1 MMLATMPIRESRT
14 AHGICEAMLQ
24 QYNHIPYDR
33 WKHTVRAILMGESL
47 REGSPI
53 QYTKFKGEDL
63 FGVRV
68 NTNVWLSIHQDY
80 VPRYRDV
87 SQIKGTGSV
96 PKVSSWETSSKKNR
110 TALDDTIAG
119 FDPLSAV
126 IPPWMKRET
135 VQSLICD
142 IACMGDPDYRD
153 TAIKALLRHPDNKGV
168 IYAGDLWAIAL
179 HNGPIARF
187 IFEILCELADKNKA
201 WDEIVLET
209 ICCFHQQVK
218 ARIRDDVIEAGI
230 TIPPQ
235 MGVVDTNGFLF
246 LLKYMND
253 KPAQWEKVINWLLR
267 SHTTRFRKFFA
278 TSLKMLW
285 FHNRHLGDVI
295 QPIFKR
301 LLRSESWQ
309 TSIITCHFNAIY

>member
-1 MMLATMPIRESRT
+1 MFDETNSGANNSQPVNSSPLISVNSDIASGSSSQTNQESETTIRDLWKMMLATMPIRESRT

-126 IPPWMKRET
+126 IPPGMKRGT
-135 VQSLICD
+135 AQSLICD

-187 IFEILCELADKNKA
+187 IFDILCELADKNKA
-201 WDEIVLET
+201 WDEIVL
-209 ICCFHQQVK
+209 
-218 ARIRDDVIEAGI
+218 RLRDYLLF
-230 TIPPQ
+230 PPAS
-235 MGVVDTNGFLF
+235 
-246 LLKYMND
+246 K
-253 KPAQWEKVINWLLR
+253 
-267 SHTTRFRKFFA
+267 S
-278 TSLKMLW
+278 
-285 FHNRHLGDVI
+285 
-295 QPIFKR
+295 
-301 LLRSESWQ
+301 
-309 TSIITCHFNAIY
+309 